1 MDAWPAVQVNQ
12 ADQQAH
18 SFLMSRN
25 EDYFDPRASLSRP
38 CKKTILSYRLHGGRI
53 RTPVVKVGVQRS
65 FCR

>member
-38 CKKTILSYRLHGGRI
+38 CKKTILFGSPAQTDF
-53 RTPVVKVGVQRS
+53 RTYCQK
-65 FCR
+65 